1 MEFVLNFSLNYIA
14 LTAAGCVFVILLIV
28 LLAKRKSLSKIAE
41 HSITVLMIVLIIY
54 FSFIIWITI
63 AAGKNQPANPPSPMP
78 SQSYIYGRI
87 L

>member
-1 MEFVLNFSLNYIA
+1 MEFVLNFSLNYIV

-28 LLAKRKSLSKIAE
+28 LLAKRKSLSKIAK

-63 AAGKNQPANPPSPMP
+63 AAGRNRPANPPSPLP
-78 SQSYIYGRI
+78 SQSYICGRI